1 MKQVSSFQSE
11 ISVFYTSLYYQTI
24 CILQVW
30 FLGKYRYLSLAQD
43 LVMSARGKLKD
54 RNWKRANGSPAT
66 IDDISVFVIPILP
79 YKEEYRRS
87 QVGQTTLSRSC

>member
-1 MKQVSSFQSE
+1 MFPDAA
-11 ISVFYTSLYYQTI
+11 
-24 CILQVW
+24 
-30 FLGKYRYLSLAQD
+30 GKYRYLSLAQD

-79 YKEEYRRS
+79 YKEEYKRM
-87 QVGQTTLSRSC
+87 QVYCISGCLPVFWI

>member
-1 MKQVSSFQSE
+1 MFPDAA
-11 ISVFYTSLYYQTI
+11 
-24 CILQVW
+24 
-30 FLGKYRYLSLAQD
+30 GKYRYLSLAQD

-79 YKEEYRRS
+79 YKEEYKRM
-87 QVGQTTLSRSC
+87 QVCW